1 MRPEA
6 MDPSGA
12 EVKCGCEL
20 PIVDPWNGIL
30 VVWPSMLLAAEPSF
44 SPLHLRF

>member
-30 VVWPSMLLAAEPSF
+30 VVWLLAAEPSF
-44 SPLHLRF
+44 LPLHLRF